1 MAERFDLVA
10 VGDALVDVVA
20 PCDPAFLAAEGL
32 ALDGWTRIEAAR
44 ALALHARMAEGVVV
58 PGGSGANT
66 ACGVSCLG
74 GQAGFV
80 GKVGDDA
87 LGLLFADALA
97 ASGVAFATP
106 PLKGAATGRSLIN
119 VTPDGLRSMATCI
132 GAAAEL
138 GVADLDP
145 AWVVRARVVK
155 LEAYLFQTEGGRALA
170 LKAAELARAA
180 GGKVALSL
188 SSASVVR
195 LKREPLLDFIARSAD
210 LVLGDLEEVE
220 ALLGAPAEAAAD
232 LLPAGRILAVTLGA
246 RGSLIAAGGEIARL
260 PAWPV
265 ERVVDTT
272 GAGDQYAA
280 GLLFGLARGLPPA
293 RAGELGSRCAAEVI
307 TQPGPRPQRSL
318 RSLPLAFGVEP
329 GDDV

>member
-10 VGDALVDVVA
+10 VGDALVDVIA
-20 PCDPAFLAAEGL
+20 PCDLGFLAAEGL
-32 ALDGWTRIEAAR
+32 IADGWTRIEAAR
-44 ALALHARMAEGVVV
+44 AIALQARMAEGVMV

-66 ACGVSCLG
+66 ACGVAMLG
-74 GQAGFV
+74 GRAGFV
-80 GKVGDDA
+80 GKVGDDT
-87 LGLLFADALA
+87 LGLVFSDALS
-97 ASGVAFATP
+97 ASGVAYATP
-106 PLKGAATGRSLIN
+106 PAKGAATGRSLIN

-138 GVADLDP
+138 AIADLDSD
-145 AWVVRARVVK
+145 WVVRARMVK
-155 LEAYLFQTEGGRALA
+155 LEAYLFQTEPGRALA
-170 LKAAELARAA
+170 LHAAELARAA

-195 LKREPLLDFIARSAD
+195 LKREPLLDFVERLAD
-210 LVLGDLEEVE
+210 VVLGDVEEVE
-220 ALLGAPAEAAAD
+220 ALLGAPAEAASAVM
-232 LLPAGRILAVTLGA
+232 PAGRTLAVTLGA
-246 RGSLIAAGGEIARL
+246 KGSLIAAGGETVRL

-280 GLLFGLARGLPPA
+280 GLLFGLARGLPPV

-307 TQPGPRPQRSL
+307 TQPGPRPQRPL
-318 RSLPLAFGVEP
+318 RSLSLAFGVGP
-329 GDDV
+329 GDDA

>member
-10 VGDALVDVVA
+10 VGDALVDVIA
-20 PCDPAFLAAEGL
+20 PCEPGFLAAEGL
-32 ALDGWTRIEAAR
+32 LLDGWTRIEAER
-44 ALALHARMAEGVVV
+44 ALALQARMTEGVMV

-66 ACGVSCLG
+66 ACGVSALG
-74 GQAGFV
+74 GRAGFV

-87 LGLLFADALA
+87 LGLVFADALA
-97 ASGVAFATP
+97 AAGVAYATP
-106 PLKGAATGRSLIN
+106 PAKRAATGRSLIN

-138 GVADLDP
+138 ALADLD
-145 AWVVRARVVK
+145 AGWVARTRMVK
-155 LEAYLFQTEGGRALA
+155 LEAYLFQTPAGHALA
-170 LKAAELARAA
+170 EHAAELARSA

-188 SSASVVR
+188 SSTSVVG
-195 LKREPLLDFIARSAD
+195 LKREALLDFVDRLAD
-210 LVLGDLEEVE
+210 VVLGDVEEVE
-220 ALLGAPAEAAAD
+220 ALLGAPAEAALASAS
-232 LLPAGRILAVTLGA
+232 AGRTLAVTLGA
-246 RGSLIAAGGEIARL
+246 QGSLVAANGETVRL

-318 RSLPLAFGVEP
+318 RSLSLAFGVGP
-329 GDDV
+329 GDEA